1 MAIRYRMNLMK
12 SALAAEKRDSKH
24 RLKMALIFIVCFGAL
39 GGAAFYVYSQLSLM
53 EQTLYAEKLKLRK
66 VEAEYR
72 NYQEEVSVVNK
83 ADVELLG
90 QLQTNR
96 IYWTR
101 KLEAMARYL
110 PEAEPIS
117 YWITKFGYNDNSK
130 AFTVSGYGYISQRQE
145 QLLELERYLDSLR
158 ADHSYA
164 YIFGTTYLK
173 SAERSDEYLLTKDGA
188 RREREQERERISFEY
203 ASLRKGTDRK

>member
-1 MAIRYRMNLMK
+1 MAIKYRMNLMK
-12 SALAAEKRDSKH
+12 STLQAEELDYKR
-24 RLKMALIFIVCFGAL
+24 RLKMALMFIICFGAL
-39 GGAAFYVYSQLSLM
+39 GGAAFYVYAQLSMM
-53 EQTLYAEKLKLRK
+53 EQTIYAEKLKLRA
-66 VEAEYR
+66 VQAEFQ
-72 NYQEEVSVVNK
+72 NYQEETSVVNK

-110 PEAEPIS
+110 PDSAPTS
-117 YWITKFGYNDNSK
+117 YWINKFGYNDNIK
-130 AFTVSGYGYISQRQE
+130 TFTVSGYGYISQKQE

-158 ADHSYA
+158 TEPSYA
-164 YIFGTTYLK
+164 HIFGATYLK
-173 SAERSDEYLLTKDGA
+173 SAERSDELLRTTDGA
-188 RREREQERERISFEY
+188 KRDRVSFEY

>member
-1 MAIRYRMNLMK
+1 MALRYNINLMK
-12 SALAAEKRDSKH
+12 AALEAERRDSKL
-24 RLKMALIFIVCFGAL
+24 RFKMALIFIVCFGAL
-39 GGAAFYVYSQLSLM
+39 GGAAIYAYAQLSLM
-53 EQTLYAEKLKLRK
+53 EQTLYAEKMKLRK

-90 QLQTNR
+90 RLQTNR

-101 KLEAMARYL
+101 KLDAMARYL
-110 PEAEPIS
+110 PDEEPIS
-117 YWITKFGYNDNSK
+117 YWITKFGYNDNNK
-130 AFTVSGYGYISQRQE
+130 TFTVNGYGYITQRQE

-158 ADHSYA
+158 AESSYA

-173 SAERSDEYLLTKDGA
+173 SAVRSDELFRTDGA
-188 RREREQERERISFEY
+188 RRDRDRDRVSFEY
-203 ASLRKGTDRK
+203 ASVRKGAETK

>member
-1 MAIRYRMNLMK
+1 MALKYNINLMK
-12 SALAAEKRDSKH
+12 SALETERRNSKL
-24 RLKMALIFIVCFGAL
+24 RFKMALIFILCFGAL
-39 GGAAFYVYSQLSLM
+39 GGAAIYVYAQLSLM
-53 EQTLYAEKLKLRK
+53 EQTLYAEKQKLRK

-90 QLQTNR
+90 KLQTNR

-101 KLEAMARYL
+101 KLDAMARYL
-110 PEAEPIS
+110 PDEEPVS
-117 YWITKFGYNDNSK
+117 YWITKFGYNDNNRM
-130 AFTVSGYGYISQRQE
+130 FTVNGYGYITQRQE

-158 ADHSYA
+158 AESSYA

-173 SAERSDEYLLTKDGA
+173 SAVRSDELLFRTTDKRD
-188 RREREQERERISFEY
+188 RVSFEY
-203 ASLRKGTDRK
+203 ASLRKGADSK

>member
-12 SALAAEKRDSKH
+12 STLEAERLDSKL
-24 RLKMALIFIVCFGAL
+24 RMKMALLIIVCFGAL
-39 GGAAFYVYSQLSLM
+39 GGAAFYAYSQLSLM

-72 NYQEEVSVVNK
+72 NYQEQASVVNK

-101 KLEAMARYL
+101 KLEAMAKYL
-110 PEAEPIS
+110 PEAEPTS
-117 YWITKFGYNDNSK
+117 YWITKFGYNDNNK
-130 AFTVSGYGYISQRQE
+130 TFTVSGYGYITQRQE

-158 ADHSYA
+158 ADPSYA
-164 YIFGTTYLK
+164 YIFGATYLR
-173 SAERSDEYLLTKDGA
+173 SAERNDEYLRTIDAK
-188 RREREQERERISFEY
+188 RERERERVSFEY
-203 ASLRKGTDRK
+203 ASLRKGAERK

>member
-1 MAIRYRMNLMK
+1 MAIRYSTNLMK
-12 SALAAEKRDSKH
+12 SALAAEKRDNES
-24 RLKMALIFIVCFGAL
+24 RLKMALLFIVCFGAL
-39 GGAAFYVYSQLSLM
+39 GGAAIYVYAQISLM
-53 EQTLYAEKLKLRK
+53 EHTLYAERLKLLK

-90 QLQTNR
+90 RLQTNR

-101 KLEAMARYL
+101 KLDAMARYL

-130 AFTVSGYGYISQRQE
+130 TFTVNGYGYITQRQE

-158 ADHSYA
+158 ANPSYA
-164 YIFGTTYLK
+164 YIFGATYLK
-173 SAERSDEYLLTKDGA
+173 SAVRSDEQPLRPTDP
-188 RREREQERERISFEY
+188 RRERERVSFEY
-203 ASLRKGTDRK
+203 ASLRKGAERR